1 MTLLGKRMPTTFA
14 NIRCAGI
21 HPSHWIWSQYQA
33 FIPCMTAPGTSGA
46 TIGLTILTPVRD
58 PWGTFYN
65 RGKIMLCDPR
75 AVLVKEDGVVVY
87 HPRMNVVDLS
97 REVRKWLDA
106 NPEWGGPD
114 GVAAYSYRVKVN

>member
-1 MTLLGKRMPTTFA
+1 MKIEIKYPSGKSFKVVA
-14 NIRCAGI
+14 NWHCYSPRQQCL
-21 HPSHWIWSQYQA
+21 
-33 FIPCMTAPGTSGA
+33 
-46 TIGLTILTPVRD
+46 GLTILTPVRD